1 MSFLCSSSSI
11 WKIARILKPWRD
23 SEVLVKLIIKDPS
36 ASVNPVTNKGFKE
49 GEICV
54 GFSDA
59 ASSRDEFSTYLFVA
73 TWV

>member
-1 MSFLCSSSSI
+1 MSFLCSSI

-36 ASVNPVTNKGFKE
+36 ASVNPVTNQGFKVE

-54 GFSDA
+54 GFSDG
-59 ASSRDEFSTYLFVA
+59 ASSLDEFSTYLFVA